1 VVECLYSN
9 SYLTACPKYVS
20 SRETI
25 ANIKLITTAMTIM
38 KRGLLTADAIRH
50 GLNAYELVCRE
61 TKGDDNETTP
71 AYLFLDGD
79 KIHRALRL
87 VNMSM
92 SENLYSLWF
101 KHVESNLEW
110 SRKERRTFEKALG
123 TLADE
128 QWKVKKA
135 YFSSKNLV
143 V

>member
-9 SYLTACPKYVS
+9 SYLTNCPKYVS

-25 ANIKLITTAMTIM
+25 ANIKLITTAMCIM
-38 KRGLLTADAIRH
+38 KRGYLTADAIRH

-87 VNMSM
+87 VNMSI
-92 SENLYSLWF
+92 SENLY
-101 KHVESNLEW
+101 
-110 SRKERRTFEKALG
+110 
-123 TLADE
+123 
-128 QWKVKKA
+128 
-135 YFSSKNLV
+135 
-143 V
+143 

>member
-1 VVECLYSN
+1 M
-9 SYLTACPKYVS
+9 
-20 SRETI
+20 
-25 ANIKLITTAMTIM
+25 ANIKLVTTAMTIM
-38 KRGLLTADAIRH
+38 KRGLLTADAIRQ

-92 SENLYSLWF
+92 SENLYMLWF

-110 SRKERRTFEKALG
+110 SRSERIKFERTLG
-123 TLADE
+123 GLADD
-128 QWKVKKA
+128 
-135 YFSSKNLV
+135 
-143 V
+143 

>member
-9 SYLTACPKYVS
+9 SYLTTCPKYVS

-38 KRGLLTADAIRH
+38 KRGLLTADMIRH

-87 VNMSM
+87 VNMSI
-92 SENLYSLWF
+92 SENLYNLWF

-110 SRKERRTFEKALG
+110 SKKERRTFEKALS

-128 QWKVKKA
+128 QWKQRKA
-135 YFSSKNLV
+135 FFQSKNLTV
-143 V
+143 